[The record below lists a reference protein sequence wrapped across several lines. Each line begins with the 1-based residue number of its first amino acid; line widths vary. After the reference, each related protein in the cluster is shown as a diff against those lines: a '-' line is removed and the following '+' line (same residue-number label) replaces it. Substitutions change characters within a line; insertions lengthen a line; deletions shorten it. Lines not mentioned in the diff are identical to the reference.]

1 MIPPGQLSLR
11 LEALR
16 IREAEPADVAALTQ
30 LINASFVVEQ
40 IAIEGQRVDP
50 DRVRGY
56 LERGKFLLLED
67 ASVLLG
73 CVYVEQRDSH
83 GYVGLLSVDP
93 SRQGVGLGR
102 RLMAAAEQY
111 FSGQGRT
118 TVDLRII
125 SARPELLRFYG
136 KLDYKE
142 TGISPM
148 PEDAPL
154 KMACHFIHLSKQ
166 LR

>member
-1 MIPPGQLSLR
+1 MTATEQWSLR

-16 IREAEPADVAALTQ
+16 IREAEAADVTALTQ
-30 LINASFVVEQ
+30 LINAAFVVEQ
-40 IAIEGQRVDP
+40 IAIEGERVDP

-56 LERGKFLLLED
+56 MDRGKFLLLED
-67 ASVLLG
+67 GSALLA
-73 CVYVEQRDSH
+73 CVYVEQRGGH
-83 GYVGLLSVDP
+83 GYVGLLSVEP
-93 SRQGVGLGR
+93 ARQGSGLGR

-111 FSGQGRT
+111 FSDQSCEQ
-118 TVDLRII
+118 VDLRII

-136 KLDYKE
+136 KLGFKE

-154 KMACHFIHLSKQ
+154 KMACHFIHLSKP

>member
-1 MIPPGQLSLR
+1 MPATGLR
-11 LEALR
+11 LEELR
-16 IREAEPADVAALTQ
+16 IREAEAADVAELTR
-30 LINASFVVEQ
+30 LINEAFVVER
-40 IAIEGQRVDP
+40 IAVEGDRVDP

-56 LERGKFLLLED
+56 MDRGKFLLLEE
-67 ASVLLG
+67 AALLLG
-73 CVYVEQRDSH
+73 CVYVEQRGDH

-93 SRQGVGLGR
+93 LRQGSGLGR
-102 RLMAAAEQY
+102 RLMGATEQH
-111 FSGQGRT
+111 FSDCGCSAI
-118 TVDLRII
+118 DLRII

-136 KLDYKE
+136 KLGFKE

-154 KMACHFIHLSKQ
+154 KMACHFIHLSKP